1 MARYFKLGDE
11 IILEAGAEIWSS
23 SKTNIYSG
31 TYNGKEVVIKVPND
45 KEDRSVNK
53 DNYDC
58 LKRESE
64 IYDAMHHLQGTH
76 ILEKVMSGVTEQEK
90 RFLPFLMLKRYPCSI
105 EKILPDVTLEQG
117 VSYLGDIA
125 RTLSFFHE
133 VHLVHQ
139 DVRPQNIYP
148 VEESALLG
156 DFGITKVV
164 NIDDLI
170 GWGNHPY
177 APEEQIHGGVIRPND
192 VYAVGITLLQ
202 IGLGLR
208 SNDFY
213 DLFFHSPY
221 TPISGPPTFY
231 YDLIKHINMSSNE
244 LHARILKQHSEE
256 PGIERLYDRF
266 IELIMWMIQP
276 KNTRP
281 VMEEVAHELGSF

>member
-23 SKTNIYSG
+23 SNTKIYSG
-31 TYNGKEVVIKVPND
+31 IYNEQEVVVKVPND
-45 KEDRSVNK
+45 EEDRKMNNHKK
-53 DNYDC
+53 DL

-76 ILEKVMSGVTEQEK
+76 ILEKVMYGVTEQE
-90 RFLPFLMLKRYPCSI
+90 RFLPFLMLKRYPYSL

-117 VSYLGDIA
+117 LSYLGDIA
-125 RTLSFFHE
+125 QTLSLFHE
-133 VHLVHQ
+133 VHLTHQ
-139 DVRPQNIYP
+139 DVRPQNMYP
-148 VEESALLG
+148 VDEDALLG

-164 NIDDLI
+164 SAGGRI
-170 GWGNHPY
+170 GWGAHPY
-177 APEEQIHGGVIRPND
+177 APEEQIHGGVIRPDD

-208 SNDFY
+208 FNDFY

-221 TPISGPPTFY
+221 TPISEPPTFY